1 VPHDPDAKLP
11 AANRDRFQCPH
22 CDTYAQQEWHAVVR
36 ERGHALP
43 GWRCSLCASCGR
55 PALWID
61 DQLIYPSDRAGPPPS
76 PDLPE
81 TVRDAYQEARRVA
94 PISPRS
100 AAALLRLGLQILVD
114 GVQPGRGDLNE
125 KIGKLAASGLHPGI
139 IQAMDALRV
148 FGNNAVHPGQI
159 ALDDLEVVISL
170 FALLNLLGEVLVGEP
185 ARVQRLY
192 EMLPVGARQ
201 SIKRRD
207 AREGSAA

>member
-1 VPHDPDAKLP
+1 
-11 AANRDRFQCPH
+11 
-22 CDTYAQQEWHAVVR
+22 
-36 ERGHALP
+36 
-43 GWRCSLCASCGR
+43 
-55 PALWID
+55 
-61 DQLIYPSDRAGPPPS
+61 
-76 PDLPE
+76 
-81 TVRDAYQEARRVA
+81 
-94 PISPRS
+94 
-100 AAALLRLGLQILVD
+100 LGLQILVD